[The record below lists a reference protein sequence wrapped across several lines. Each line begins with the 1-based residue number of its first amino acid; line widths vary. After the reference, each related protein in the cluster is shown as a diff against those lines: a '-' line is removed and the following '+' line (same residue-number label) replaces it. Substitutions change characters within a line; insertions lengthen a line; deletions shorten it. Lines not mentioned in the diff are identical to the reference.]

1 MKRNRGRGVGG
12 LEETLINALMGGAVV
27 EKKIMVFR
35 RGGNKGRH
43 GGRTKNRGKIIVRVH
58 TWES

>member
-27 EKKIMVFR
+27 EKKWTESVAVVFLA
-35 RGGNKGRH
+35 
-43 GGRTKNRGKIIVRVH
+43 ID
-58 TWES
+58 